1 MSKPASLSSVV
12 AKKGDAS
19 PPSDA
24 TGRVEPAQDS
34 KLETKEPR
42 KEGRKETPDRR
53 RPWDGQDEI
62 VKANY
67 EVPRRVQTKLHTL
80 KTWGRVKNIKGFVSE
95 ALERAL
101 DREIAAA
108 EKEGY

>member
-1 MSKPASLSSVV
+1 MSKPSLGSLVV
-12 AKKGDAS
+12 PKGSA
-19 PPSDA
+19 A
-24 TGRVEPAQDS
+24 PAAIETPR
-34 KLETKEPR
+34 KEETKEPR
-42 KEGRKETPDRR
+42 KEAVIERR
-53 RPWDGQDEI
+53 RPWDGQDDI

-101 DREIAAA
+101 DKEIAAA
-108 EKEGY
+108 EKEGF